1 MRAILENMIGPDY
14 VLCYTPRFLGI
25 LGERMTFLKFTGEQ
39 ATTLLISVVALLRFW
54 KFSEKRLNIHFAQ
67 PAISMSH
74 NACLKKSNSEIDNFW
89 KHVQ

>member
-54 KFSEKRLNIHFAQ
+54 KFSEKRLNIHFQCHILLASKNQ
-67 PAISMSH
+67 ILRLIIFGNMS
-74 NACLKKSNSEIDNFW
+74 NNS
-89 KHVQ
+89 